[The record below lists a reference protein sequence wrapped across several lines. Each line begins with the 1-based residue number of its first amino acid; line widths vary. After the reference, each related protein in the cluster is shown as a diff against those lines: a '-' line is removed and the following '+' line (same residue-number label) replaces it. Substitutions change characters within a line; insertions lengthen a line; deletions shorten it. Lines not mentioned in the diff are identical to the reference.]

1 MKRSL
6 GPLLA
11 LGFAGIQFLAV
22 MLVVFS
28 SYLSSEAALVGHARK
43 ILRDVGTNTIEH
55 SRSFLS
61 PARGAAVLAAR
72 LAQNEVV
79 ASDDPSELEK
89 LLFQQLQLVP
99 QVSGIFFGTEE
110 GEFYY
115 VMRDEKTGLIRSKL
129 VTFPEGA
136 RRTELIWR
144 DTDFSIDSQSLDPQ
158 DNYDPRV
165 RPWYQQTQ
173 AEMRSVWTDP
183 YIFFT
188 SQRPGITLAAPVT
201 NPDGSLLGV
210 MGVDIEISSI
220 SDFLSRLKIGRR
232 GQALIINENG
242 DVIAHPDKSLIK
254 TGNADGTYRFAT
266 IGELGDPIAR
276 AAFGPLFEAGAPPG
290 RATRSDFQYGDETY
304 VAQVMPVGN
313 DIMPW
318 TIAVYAP
325 KSDFTAEIEQNRAV
339 NIWIAAA
346 LAIATGLVGLILANL
361 VYRPV
366 RAFAVRSA
374 LVAQGELDPSEPLP
388 RTYGELERAND
399 ALVQE
404 IAERRKVEQEYGQ
417 TFEMASRG
425 MAQITAD
432 DGRFLRV
439 NKQFCELTGYSAA
452 ELLEMRATDLAM
464 PSDPTGIA
472 QARDL
477 SKFNLPL
484 HTELCCRRKD
494 GEPVWLQVN
503 GIVVRDQAGTALHI
517 VLSVEDMTRARDQD
531 HQIQTLNRE
540 LAHLARTTTMSQ
552 LAAGLAHELNQPLA
566 SIAQNVDS
574 AMLTVAQMGTENKDL
589 QLILSEIEEQ
599 AIRAGEI
606 IRALR
611 GFIGRDEGG
620 RSAFDVALLVE
631 QSWRLVNAEAA
642 EIGAR
647 IETEL
652 EGLPLVEANRVQVA
666 QVLVNL
672 LHNSIEAMA
681 TDADSGAPLIRVGA
695 SLSDKMV
702 TVYVE
707 DSGPGLD
714 PTIRLFSDFETTKP
728 TGMGLG
734 LSISRSLVEANG
746 GKIWH
751 DSSCASG
758 ARFCFTL
765 PVHGTHGEKNDV

>member
-1 MKRSL
+1 MVKRSL

-28 SYLSSEAALVGHARK
+28 SYLSSEAALIGHARE
-43 ILRDVGTNTIEH
+43 ILRDVATNTIEH
-55 SRSFLS
+55 SRGFLS

-72 LAQNEVV
+72 LAQSDVV
-79 ASDDPSELEK
+79 ASDDPTELEK

-99 QVSGIFFGTEE
+99 QVSGIFFGTEQ

-115 VMRDEKTGLIRSKL
+115 VMRDEKTGLTRSKL
-129 VTFPEGA
+129 VTFPEGE

-144 DTDFSIDSQSLDPQ
+144 ETNFEITSREMDPQ
-158 DNYDPRV
+158 DRYDPRI
-165 RPWYQQTQ
+165 RPWYTQTQ

-188 SQRPGITLAAPVT
+188 SQRPGITLAAPVSR
-201 NPDGSLLGV
+201 PDGSLVGV

-220 SDFLSRLKIGRR
+220 SDFLSRLKIGKR

-242 DVIAHPDKSLIK
+242 DVIAHPDKTLIK
-254 TGNADGTYRFAT
+254 TGNADGTYRFVT
-266 IGELGDPIAR
+266 IGELDDPIAR
-276 AAFGPLFEAGAPPG
+276 AAFGPLFAEGSMPG
-290 RATRSDFQYGDETY
+290 RATKQDFFYGDETY
-304 VAQVMPVGN
+304 VSQVMPVGS
-313 DIMPW
+313 DILPW

-325 KSDFTAEIEQNRAV
+325 KSDFTAEIERNRAV

-346 LAIATGLVGLILANL
+346 LAIATGLVGLLLANL

-388 RTYGELERAND
+388 STYGELERAND
-399 ALVQE
+399 TLVQE
-404 IAERRKVEQEYGQ
+404 IAERRKVEHEYGQ
-417 TFEMASRG
+417 TFEMAVRG

-439 NKQFCELTGYSAA
+439 NREFCELTGYSAS
-452 ELLEMRATDLAM
+452 ELLEMRATDLTLR
-464 PSDPTGIA
+464 SDPPGPTG
-472 QARDL
+472 ARELINFD
-477 SKFNLPL
+477 LPL
-484 HTELCCRRKD
+484 NKELQCRRKD
-494 GEPVWLQVN
+494 GELVWLQIN
-503 GIVVRDQAGTALHI
+503 GIVVRDQSGTPLHV
-517 VLSVEDMTRARDQD
+517 VLSVEDMTRAHDQEQ
-531 HQIQTLNRE
+531 QIQTLNRE

-574 AMLTVAQMGTENKDL
+574 AMLTVDQMGTDNKDL

-599 AIRAGEI
+599 ALRAGEI

-620 RSAFDVALLVE
+620 QSVFDVAVLVE
-631 QSWRLVNAEAA
+631 QSWRLVNAEAM
-642 EIGAR
+642 EHGTR
-647 IETEL
+647 IETGL
-652 EGLPLVEANRVQVA
+652 DGLPLVEANRVQIA
-666 QVLVNL
+666 QVIVNL
-672 LHNSIEAMA
+672 LRNSIEAMA
-681 TDADSGAPLIRVGA
+681 APGSKGGQLIRVSGA
-695 SLSDKMV
+695 CTDGMV
-702 TVYVE
+702 TVTVE
-707 DSGPGLD
+707 DSGPGPD
-714 PTIRLFSDFETTKP
+714 PKIRLFSDFETTKP
-728 TGMGLG
+728 AGMGLG

-751 DSSCASG
+751 DDVCTSG

-765 PVHGTHGEKNDV
+765 PVYGADGE